1 VSARS
6 SDAKE
11 YRLRVA
17 SLPDDLKD
25 QGGDPFAVEVKP
37 ILRRLK
43 KDLKELGRQDLLAD
57 AQAINAVSKVVGLQD
72 EWLTFQLT
80 TFQVDPGL
88 LTSKLMSLSVSDI
101 AGALGEAHHPPAAA
115 KLMPTSRLLEAAD
128 YWVQLYGWGS
138 LARLGPLALADQG
151 TDYETIRMDP
161 QELEGRL
168 QSTFLRVSRR
178 LTEGPLPFK
187 EFAGDFQGAEKLKE
201 TYSLAHL
208 CMRGAFALRYDPST
222 SDYLITAADGNVD
235 RSVAISLG

>member
-1 VSARS
+1 VSAKS

-17 SLPDDLKD
+17 SLPEDLKD

-43 KDLKELGRQDLLAD
+43 KDLKELDRQELVAD

-72 EWLTFQLT
+72 EWLSFQLT

-88 LTSKLMSLSVSDI
+88 LTSKLASLSISDI
-101 AGALGEAHHPPAAA
+101 AGALGEAHHPPVSER
-115 KLMPTSRLLEAAD
+115 LMPTSRLLEAAD

-138 LARLGPLALADQG
+138 LSRLGPLGLGDQL
-151 TDYETIRMDP
+151 TDYESIRMDP
-161 QELEGRL
+161 RELESRL
-168 QSTFLRVSRR
+168 QSTFVKLSR
-178 LTEGPLPFK
+178 LLAEGPLHFK
-187 EFAGDFQGAEKLKE
+187 DFVGGFDGAEKLKE

-222 SDYLITAADGNVD
+222 SDYLITGAEGPVD

>member
-1 VSARS
+1 VSAKS
-6 SDAKE
+6 SDTKE

-17 SLPDDLKD
+17 SLPEDLKD

-57 AQAINAVSKVVGLQD
+57 AHAINAVSKIVGLQD
-72 EWLTFQLT
+72 EWLSFQLT

-88 LTSKLMSLSVSDI
+88 LASKLAALSVSDI
-101 AGALGEAHHPPAAA
+101 AAALGEAHHPPASER
-115 KLMPTSRLLEAAD
+115 LMPTSRLLEAAD

-138 LARLGPLALADQG
+138 LGRLGPLGLGDEG
-151 TDYETIRMDP
+151 TDYESIMMDP

-168 QSTFLRVSRR
+168 QSTFVTVSRR
-178 LTEGPLPFK
+178 LGEGPFHFK
-187 EFAGDFQGAEKLKE
+187 EFVGGFQGAEKLRE

-208 CMRGAFALRYDPST
+208 CMRGTFALRYDPST
-222 SDYLITAADGNVD
+222 SDYLITNAEGNVD

>member
-1 VSARS
+1 VSAKP

-17 SLPDDLKD
+17 SLPEDLKD

-138 LARLGPLALADQG
+138 LGRLGPLGPADEG
-151 TDYETIRMDP
+151 TAYESIRMDP
-161 QELEGRL
+161 RELEGRL
-168 QSTFLRVSRR
+168 QSTFVRVSRR
-178 LTEGPLPFK
+178 LAEGPLPFK
-187 EFAGDFQGAEKLKE
+187 EFVGDFQGAEKLRE

-222 SDYLITAADGNVD
+222 SDYLITGADGNVD